1 MAEGSLERSTRR
13 MEGFQIDGRPVFAR
27 NITNADLERK
37 DEMDDELSELRLEYR
52 KLVGGD
58 VRADDGE
65 IVHTPGEVDACEDA
79 DERKEL
85 RARARALMADIR
97 TRDTLLLRLYV
108 EDENGEPFSDEA
120 LKATPFRV
128 LSKLS
133 LKATEYA
140 FGVEDEERPTTAG
153 NASG

>member
-1 MAEGSLERSTRR
+1 MERDSRR
-13 MEGFQIDGRPVFAR
+13 MDGFQIDGRPVFAR

-37 DEMDDELSELRLEYR
+37 DEMDDELAELRLQYR
-52 KLVGGD
+52 KLVGSD
-58 VRADDGE
+58 VRTDDGE
-65 IVHTPGEVDACEDA
+65 IVHTLGEVDDCKDA

-97 TRDTLLLRLYV
+97 NRDTLLLRLYV

-128 LSKLS
+128 LTKLS
-133 LKATEYA
+133 QKATEYA
-140 FGVEDEERPTTAG
+140 FGVDDEEARPTTAG